1 MRTIEELRILTRK
14 GEEKNKLRR
23 EQERKRI
30 AKKNVETFDSAL
42 KKSIEILERAI
53 EEAAANGEYMART
66 DDLRSLKYRK
76 GSTYTEQEMAKLL
89 GDALKDYL
97 SPFGFKVT
105 EFGSLN
111 YPTCPYKL
119 VISWWKRGE

>member
-1 MRTIEELRILTRK
+1 MKTIEELRILTWK
-14 GEEKNKLRR
+14 GEEKKKLRR

-30 AKKNVETFDSAL
+30 AKKNAEIFDSAL

-53 EEAAANGEYMART
+53 EEAATNGEYMAMT
-66 DDLRSLKYRK
+66 DDLRNLKYRN
-76 GSTYTEQEMAKLL
+76 GSSYTEQEMAKLL

-97 SPFGFKVT
+97 TPFGFNVT
-105 EFGSLN
+105 EFGSLD

>member
-14 GEEKNKLRR
+14 GEEKSKLRR

-30 AKKNVETFDSAL
+30 AKKNAETFDSAL
-42 KKSIEILERAI
+42 NKNIEILERAI
-53 EEAAANGEYMART
+53 EEAATNGEYMAMT
-66 DDLRSLKYRK
+66 DDLRSLKYRN

-97 SPFGFKVT
+97 SPFGFNIID
-105 EFGSLN
+105 FGSLD

-119 VISWWKRGE
+119 IISWRKRVE

>member
-1 MRTIEELRILTRK
+1 MKTIVELRILTWK
-14 GEEKNKLRR
+14 GEEKKKLRR

-30 AKKNVETFDSAL
+30 AKKNAEIFDSAL

-53 EEAAANGEYMART
+53 EEAATNGEYMAMT
-66 DDLRSLKYRK
+66 DDLRNLKYRN
-76 GSTYTEQEMAKLL
+76 GSSYTEQEMAKLL

-97 SPFGFKVT
+97 TPFGFNVT
-105 EFGSLN
+105 EFGSLD

-119 VISWWKRGE
+119 VISWWKR